1 MDDATD
7 PVRRRSRARRAKVE
21 LDLTEQAFSAMRAS
35 ALETWVATRDADT
48 QFREALYRSVKV
60 IDTVRA
66 HLLAAVQDGEV
77 ADFAERVRE
86 AG

>member
-1 MDDATD
+1 
-7 PVRRRSRARRAKVE
+7 
-21 LDLTEQAFSAMRAS
+21 MRAS